1 MGVADAQAS
10 AQNAYAVIHHA
21 EVVPSFA
28 MPSTLA
34 LGPMAW
40 SAVGRG
46 ARPARGLDPPRPAG
60 L

>member
-1 MGVADAQAS
+1 
-10 AQNAYAVIHHA
+10 VIHHA

>member
-46 ARPARGLDPPRPAG
+46 AGLHEVWTRRVLPA
-60 L
+60 